1 MDLDN
6 TKQDKVRGCL
16 MAGAA
21 GDALGYEV
29 EFMSRRIILARFGE
43 QGITEFA
50 LDSNGKATAT
60 NGGDY
65 VCVGVS
71 YNLAAYIAAMID
83 GVESTSAAIDEAT
96 DAAVITEL
104 EIKLAEYETALTAAK
119 ALYAYSLVANE
130 YAK

>member
-1 MDLDN
+1 MKTDN
-6 TKQDKVRGCL
+6 ISNTCRSLKDITKTI
-16 MAGAA
+16 
-21 GDALGYEV
+21 
-29 EFMSRRIILARFGE
+29 SISILTCS
-43 QGITEFA
+43 Q
-50 LDSNGKATAT
+50 LDSDGKATAT

-65 VCVGVS
+65 ACVGVS

-96 DAAVITEL
+96 DAAVIAEL
-104 EIKLAEYETALTAAK
+104 EIKLAEYEKALTAAK